1 MTRRVILVLVCL
13 AVWAGTMSTALA
25 QDQAAAIE
33 ELKKEMRELRQEVN
47 QKQKKIEALEQRLDA
62 VQKTVSATPAKEP
75 VKAAAAKTEPAT
87 PQAALDQ
94 AVQVVEAPK
103 AEKGKVETAKG
114 EAALDQAVKAVQAP
128 QEPARPSLLS
138 YKAGGAT
145 LRLIDVSFDIMGA
158 AGSSSATDQQL
169 QNGLQ
174 GGGHDPRKRGFT
186 LQQAELSLAGAVD
199 PYFNAEA
206 HIVYFLDP
214 ATGESQVELEEAFFT
229 SQKLPYKL
237 QFKGGTFLTEFG
249 RINPTHPHAW
259 KWLDQPIIN
268 TRLFGPDGMRG
279 PGYRVSWLTP
289 LPWYSQLF
297 FGMQNANGS
306 MVSFLSSD
314 GNVTDRPIGGYPFT
328 NRQVSTLKDVTYFG
342 RVENSWDLSKT
353 VTTKLGFSGL
363 MGLITLVPMATP
375 GSAGRTWWSSGGPRR
390 IIKAGPSSYWKRKSW
405 VADLR
410 PTEASSHQENQETP
424 RRTPRSPRPRMSSF
438 PARSSGTGASIP
450 NCSGASTR
458 AWGCGGA
465 G

>member
-1 MTRRVILVLVCL
+1 MTRRVTAVGLAL
-13 AVWAGTMSTALA
+13 AVWLAGMGTALA
-25 QDQAAAIE
+25 QDQAAALE
-33 ELKKEMRELRQEVN
+33 ELKREMKALRQEVSAKN
-47 QKQKKIEALEQRLDA
+47 KKIDDLEHRLDA
-62 VQKTVSATPAKEP
+62 MQKTTPAKEP
-75 VKAAAAKTEPAT
+75 VKAATAKTEPTT

-94 AVQVVEAPK
+94 AVQAVQGPK

-114 EAALDQAVKAVQAP
+114 ASSPGPGSQGRAGSPGAA
-128 QEPARPSLLS
+128 ARPSLLS

-229 SQKLPYKL
+229 TQKLPYKL

-297 FGMQNANGS
+297 FGMQNANGA
-306 MVSFLSSD
+306 MVSFLSND
-314 GNVTDRPIGGYPFT
+314 ANVTDRPIGGYPFT
-328 NRQVSTLKDVTYFG
+328 NRQVSTLKDVTYFT
-342 RVENSWDLSKT
+342 RMENSWDLSKT

-363 MGLITLVPMATP
+363 YGPNYPGTPNFSLACKMPTAAWSVFYPMM
-375 GSAGRTWWSSGGPRR
+375 
-390 IIKAGPSSYWKRKSW
+390 
-405 VADLR
+405 
-410 PTEASSHQENQETP
+410 PT
-424 RRTPRSPRPRMSSF
+424 
-438 PARSSGTGASIP
+438 
-450 NCSGASTR
+450 
-458 AWGCGGA
+458 
-465 G
+465 

>member
-158 AGSSSATDQQL
+158 T
-169 QNGLQ
+169 
-174 GGGHDPRKRGFT
+174 RGVHQPPT
-186 LQQAELSLAGAVD
+186 SNSRMGCKAGATIRAKGV
-199 PYFNAEA
+199 
-206 HIVYFLDP
+206 
-214 ATGESQVELEEAFFT
+214 
-229 SQKLPYKL
+229 LPYNRRSFPWRGRRPVFQRRGPYRL
-237 QFKGGTFLTEFG
+237 FSRPGHG
-249 RINPTHPHAW
+249 RI
-259 KWLDQPIIN
+259 
-268 TRLFGPDGMRG
+268 
-279 PGYRVSWLTP
+279 PG
-289 LPWYSQLF
+289 
-297 FGMQNANGS
+297 
-306 MVSFLSSD
+306 
-314 GNVTDRPIGGYPFT
+314 
-328 NRQVSTLKDVTYFG
+328 
-342 RVENSWDLSKT
+342 
-353 VTTKLGFSGL
+353 
-363 MGLITLVPMATP
+363 
-375 GSAGRTWWSSGGPRR
+375 
-390 IIKAGPSSYWKRKSW
+390 
-405 VADLR
+405 
-410 PTEASSHQENQETP
+410 
-424 RRTPRSPRPRMSSF
+424 
-438 PARSSGTGASIP
+438 
-450 NCSGASTR
+450 
-458 AWGCGGA
+458 
-465 G
+465 